1 MIALIALG
9 LAFGALG
16 YASKWSQVGLLN
28 SVDAVLSIN
37 APVREVASG
46 VSFGPQPRQKL
57 DIWAPITASEKP
69 RDVVVF
75 FYGGSWNSGDR
86 ELYGFAGRAL
96 AERGYIVVIP
106 DYRLVPEVRYPGFV
120 EDGAAAVTWVQREI
134 ARFGGNPNRIH
145 LTGHS
150 AGAHIA
156 ALLTLDP
163 RWLDHPGAPANSIRS
178 FAGLAGPYDFLPF
191 TSDAA
196 KAAFGQMP
204 DPKPSQ
210 PITYARGDAVP
221 MLLLTGSADTTVKP
235 RNSKALAAAQTR
247 ARAKAQAMLYEGLGH
262 SDIIMALAR
271 PFRDKAP
278 VVEDMD
284 AFFAKVR

>member
-28 SVDAVLSIN
+28 SVDAVLSVN

-57 DIWAPITASEKP
+57 DIWVPIAPSDKP

-86 ELYGFAGRAL
+86 ALYGFAGRAL

-156 ALLTLDP
+156 ALLTLDAD
-163 RWLDHPGAPANSIRS
+163 WLRHSGAPADSIRS

-210 PITYARGDAVP
+210 PITYARGDAAP

-247 ARAKAQAMLYEGLGH
+247 ARAKAQAMLYAGLGH
-262 SDIIMALAR
+262 SDIVMALAR

>member
-1 MIALIALG
+1 
-9 LAFGALG
+9 
-16 YASKWSQVGLLN
+16 
-28 SVDAVLSIN
+28 
-37 APVREVASG
+37 
-46 VSFGPQPRQKL
+46 
-57 DIWAPITASEKP
+57 
-69 RDVVVF
+69 VVVF

-86 ELYGFAGRAL
+86 ALYGFAGRAL

-120 EDGAAAVTWVQREI
+120 EDGAAVVTWVQREI

-156 ALLTLDP
+156 ALLTLDAH
-163 RWLDHPGAPANSIRS
+163 WLRHSGAPADSIRS

-196 KAAFGQMP
+196 RAAFGQMP

-210 PITYARGDAVP
+210 PITYARGDAAP

-262 SDIIMALAR
+262 SDIVMALAR